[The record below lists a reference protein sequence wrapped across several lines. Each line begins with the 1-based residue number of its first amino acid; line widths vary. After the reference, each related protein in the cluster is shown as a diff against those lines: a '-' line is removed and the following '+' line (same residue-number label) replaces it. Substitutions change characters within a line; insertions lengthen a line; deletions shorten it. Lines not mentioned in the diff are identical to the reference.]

1 MMTTVTRIGMRRRRS
16 AKAGVWC
23 RRLGMGGVLVL
34 VTLSSGAPVGAG
46 DQYPAT
52 SFYASG
58 LTPESSWSDILKTR
72 GVAVDFPYIGFG
84 NRFVPLTMT
93 CLEGGAL
100 RPADAPREGGPR
112 VEPQAARYMV
122 NVYMVVPTALNPLRM
137 FLFQKPWEV
146 PACPPR

>member
-1 MMTTVTRIGMRRRRS
+1 MMTTVTGIGMRRRRS

-34 VTLSSGAPVGAG
+34 VTLSSGAPAGAG
-46 DQYPAT
+46 DEYPAP
-52 SFYASG
+52 SFFASG
-58 LTPESSWSDILKTR
+58 LTPESSWSDILKAR
-72 GVAVDFPYIGFG
+72 GVAADFPYIGFG
-84 NRFVPLTMT
+84 NRFVPLTRT

-100 RPADAPREGGPR
+100 RPVDASQEGGPR
-112 VEPQAARYMV
+112 VERQAARYMV
-122 NVYMVVPTALNPLRM
+122 NVYMVMPALNPLRM